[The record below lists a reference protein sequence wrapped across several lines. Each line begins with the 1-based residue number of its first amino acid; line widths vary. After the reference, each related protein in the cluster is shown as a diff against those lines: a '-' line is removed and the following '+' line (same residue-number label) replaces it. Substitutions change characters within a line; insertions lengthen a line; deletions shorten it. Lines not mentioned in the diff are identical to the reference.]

1 MPRLATQPSSLVNP
15 SADPSHPFC
24 RDGLRARRIPGIQW
38 EGAERKSRLCAE
50 ILSQV
55 GDRKGRLSHWPG
67 TDTFFGYGT
76 GDGSCKE
83 HPAVGFGAKLGPVLL
98 LKTTAAINNS
108 VCFLQCLQ
116 IRRVNTSHRA
126 FAFFSWPPPFSRDAT
141 EPGEGPCYSIALH
154 FLSREESQV
163 TPLLKNHA
171 G

>member
-1 MPRLATQPSSLVNP
+1 MPRSFRRWGIA
-15 SADPSHPFC
+15 
-24 RDGLRARRIPGIQW
+24 RAG
-38 EGAERKSRLCAE
+38 
-50 ILSQV
+50 SQT
-55 GDRKGRLSHWPG
+55 GRGRTL
-67 TDTFFGYGT
+67 FFGYGT

-98 LKTTAAINNS
+98 LKNTAAINNS

-154 FLSREESQV
+154 FLSQEESQV

-171 G
+171 GWPVLRPPQGLGGLLFCFFLFSSFFFSVGKAADRKMTVNLTR